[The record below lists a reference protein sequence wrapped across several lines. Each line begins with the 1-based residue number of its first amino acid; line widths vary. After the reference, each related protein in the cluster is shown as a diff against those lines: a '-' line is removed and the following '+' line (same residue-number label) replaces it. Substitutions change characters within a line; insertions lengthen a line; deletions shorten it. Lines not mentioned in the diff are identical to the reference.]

1 MSRLESA
8 KRLMRR
14 WFTSIPFFVV
24 LGLGLGVEAGG
35 FILQHAVQPGN
46 GEEEEE
52 ESKEEG

>member
-8 KRLMRR
+8 RRLMRC